1 MKVKIVSD
9 TLGYEVCVMAG
20 DKLLAAERHG
30 TLDDAEAAAKFLSV
44 RYSAPI
50 EVKRPDY
57 SKKMMN

>member
-9 TLGYEVCVMAG
+9 TFGYEVCVMAG
-20 DKLLAAERHG
+20 DDLLAAERHG
-30 TLDDAEAAAKFLSV
+30 TLDAAEAAAKFLSV

-50 EVKRPDY
+50 EEKRSDY

>member
-9 TLGYEVCVMAG
+9 TLGYEVCVMSG
-20 DKLLAAERHG
+20 DNLLAAERHG
-30 TLDDAEAAAKFLSV
+30 TLDAAEAAAKFLSV

-50 EVKRPDY
+50 EEKRPDY